1 MMGDDKKRRPER
13 EMGTAP
19 PDYMPA
25 IFGWMSLEEMAEQ
38 AEEIVDFTSKLKPKR
53 KDK

>member
-1 MMGDDKKRRPER
+1 MADDKKRRPER
-13 EMGTAP
+13 EMGAAP

-38 AEEIVDFTSKLKPKR
+38 ANELVDFTAKLKPKR
-53 KDK
+53 KGK